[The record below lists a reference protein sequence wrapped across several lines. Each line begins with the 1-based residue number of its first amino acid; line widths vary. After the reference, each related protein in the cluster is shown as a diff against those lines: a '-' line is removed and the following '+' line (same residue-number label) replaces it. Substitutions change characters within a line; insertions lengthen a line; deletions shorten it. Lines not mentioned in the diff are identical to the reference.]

1 MRRIGTVVSEVGHA
15 SSPAPAG
22 DRGRCA
28 DRHALEAGPEGARS
42 GPERAYRGDLITFA
56 AHHGEEIGELTAVPV
71 RAFLAGLAELSP
83 ASRKRKRAA
92 VASFTKWAHPGADG
106 ADDRPD
112 HGPGVTLR

>member
-1 MRRIGTVVSEVGHA
+1 M
-15 SSPAPAG
+15 
-22 DRGRCA
+22 
-28 DRHALEAGPEGARS
+28 
-42 GPERAYRGDLITFA
+42 
-56 AHHGEEIGELTAVPV
+56 PV